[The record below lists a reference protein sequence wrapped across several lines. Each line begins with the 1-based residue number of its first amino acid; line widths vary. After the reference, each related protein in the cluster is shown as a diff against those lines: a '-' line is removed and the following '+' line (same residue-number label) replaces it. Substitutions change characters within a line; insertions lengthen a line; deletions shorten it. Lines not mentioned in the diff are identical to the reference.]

1 MGTGEEPLER
11 VLAQL
16 DRWRHLPKYRLEQH
30 VDVLFGMTLPTVI
43 AHRFGVDKGELHVV
57 PEFPIKHAKSNQ
69 SWNVDFAVFSKD
81 TERSFLVELKTDV
94 NSIDKCQLERM
105 RRVPSLADAVKE
117 VPTIAENSNQKGK
130 YAHLMHELVQASAMT
145 CHPREAKR
153 YTPLD
158 RFRGKPTLVLV
169 APVKETREQFCCID
183 FDEYASV
190 IARPSLEEAF
200 ARYLRRWRSPPGQWL
215 SDASPSPDS

>member
-1 MGTGEEPLER
+1 MSTGEEPLER

-153 YTPLD
+153 YTSLD
-158 RFRGKPTLVLV
+158 RFRRTSRLDRISSLSPLAATIN
-169 APVKETREQFCCID
+169 ACTQAFHCID
-183 FDEYASV
+183 FDEYANTITPPLEGDV
-190 IARPSLEEAF
+190 RPL
-200 ARYLRRWRSPPGQWL
+200 SPGV
-215 SDASPSPDS
+215 AI